1 MGSRKNLRKK
11 GQVIYVVSVLGGI
24 RRCHADHMK
33 ARSDFVEEVSNVEER
48 TAATSP
54 ARVITPPVSPQLMTQ
69 PPQTRSP
76 LRQQS
81 SPVKSPQKIAIRA
94 SQPEPD
100 APSPV
105 VQSSPP
111 SPRKSTRTVRK
122 PDRLNL

>member
-24 RRCHADHMK
+24 RWCHADHLK
-33 ARSDFVEEVSNVEER
+33 ARSDFVEEVSNVGER

-69 PPQTRSP
+69 QPPQTR
-76 LRQQS
+76 
-81 SPVKSPQKIAIRA
+81 SPVKSPQKISIQA

-105 VQSSPP
+105 VLSSPP
-111 SPRKSTRTVRK
+111 SPRKSTRTVGK